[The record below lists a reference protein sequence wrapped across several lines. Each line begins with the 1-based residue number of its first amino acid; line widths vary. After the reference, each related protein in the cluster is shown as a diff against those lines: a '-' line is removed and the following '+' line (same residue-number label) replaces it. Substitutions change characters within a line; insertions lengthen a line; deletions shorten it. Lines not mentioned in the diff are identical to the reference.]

1 MNSIK
6 NTVGNFIHAKH
17 IDSYQKLHVLLFLN
31 QHPKSIANSQQLSEQ
46 LFLGDLPLLEEII
59 NDLCREGL
67 VDCVTDRYALHNE
80 LDTKLNLQN
89 LARVFED
96 PLGRQ
101 EIIDQVTTGSSLNHY
116 QGYNYESY

>member
-1 MNSIK
+1 MNSI
-6 NTVGNFIHAKH
+6 NNAVGNFIRIKH
-17 IDSYQKLHVLLFLN
+17 IDSYQKLHVLLFPN
-31 QHPKSIANSQQLSEQ
+31 QHPESIATSQQLSEQ

-67 VDCVTDRYALHNE
+67 VDCVTNRYALHNE
-80 LDTKLNLQN
+80 LDTKLSLQN

-101 EIIDQVTTGSSLNHY
+101 EIIDQVTAGSSLNHY
-116 QGYNYESY
+116 QEYNYESY